1 MPLLL
6 EASLMALIGYGAGL
20 LFAYLVALR
29 RRNRAY
35 RRF

>member
-6 EASLMALIGYGAGL
+6 EAVLMALTGFAVGL

-29 RRNRAY
+29 RRRQ
-35 RRF
+35 F